1 MKIAKKVLA
10 MLLATVMVLAMT
22 LTSFAAGEGKA
33 ESTED
38 KTGSITMNNATID
51 ESYHIYKLFD
61 VTFGEPDKDGKVP
74 TAYVATGK
82 QVEVLKNTTGN
93 VFAFTELSNTGM
105 TEEEITATGGKYQVT
120 IGTKE
125 AEGGQ
130 VPYTEE
136 EVIAFLEGFVRTLS
150 GGVFACSFPGAVEVT
165 GVVEGDGKN
174 EGIDSNKVATAST
187 IVWKGI
193 PYGYYFVT
201 SSLGATVTI
210 DTSNPDAAITD
221 KNEGGPNWNNEP
233 DEPNPDKPVKDVL
246 NQDGNQS
253 IDGNQVKVGNT
264 LTYSIS
270 YTNDSGVTI
279 DDLVITDAPPAGT
292 EYVKDSA
299 KAYRHEDGAIDLNN
313 VDDTAKIEAA
323 NTDNNITWTFHNV
336 AAGTTVEVRFQVK
349 VTEDALNIISKTI
362 VNDALVDVKI
372 GDNTYNLK
380 TNQVKNPVYDP
391 DDPVKDVLR
400 DGRSID
406 GEPVNAPK
414 AGTEGGTPQEGD
426 TLTYKIS
433 YTNKEKSDGT
443 GSAAD
448 SVVITDAPPT
458 GTVYVAGTAKGK
470 RTGTATESDGIT
482 VNPDGTIT
490 WTFSNV
496 AVDETVD
503 VYFDV
508 KVTEAALTIT
518 NKTIVNDALVDVQI
532 GDNTYN
538 LKTNKVENPVGEETH
553 NTNPGKVIINE
564 DGSETTT
571 STGKF
576 GDTVTFDIGVN
587 TVNQVEQTVTTG
599 DMSETKI
606 VQVEKYYLYDKMD
619 SGLTLDK
626 ESMVITINDKEYK
639 ATVSETTSE
648 TGLTK
653 YGIEGIDDATFFTQ
667 ETDEGTLIEVAIPW
681 VKKIEQ
687 EGNTII
693 SALYPNGKLHL
704 SYKATINEGA
714 VIAEGGNLNRVKY
727 DYLTTMD
734 MNPKEPNPEEPK
746 YPEEDDMNHGSDER
760 TTTTYTYALGL
771 QKISAETG
779 APLEGAEFTAVDAGG
794 NPIYAVPVK
803 DNEGNEVAGQYNYT
817 SENTAVGRTNS
828 FVTNADG
835 QIIIKGVDIGGY
847 EFTETKAPVGY
858 NLLTKP
864 VSVTAEMDSSST
876 THTSIEWTVTRSFKA
891 ITREEFDAYTDDMYI
906 KEGDTFTLVENKPE
920 SWSDT
925 ETYYRLV
932 GSDSAEEGV
941 VSGPTTTIT
950 FPVSVT
956 ILKVENSAGSLMPS
970 TGGIGTTIFYILGAI
985 LVAGA
990 GILLVVRRRM
1000 SMGK

>member
-22 LTSFAAGEGKA
+22 LTSFAAGEEGT
-33 ESTED
+33 EGTED

-61 VTFGEPDKDGKVP
+61 VTFGESYQDKDGNTVIP
-74 TAYVATGK
+74 TAYVATPE
-82 QVEVLKNTTGN
+82 QVEALEAAEGN
-93 VFAFTELSNTGM
+93 VFAFKELSD
-105 TEEEITATGGKYQVT
+105 GKYQVT
-120 IGTKE
+120 VGTKE
-125 AEGGQ
+125 VDGEQ

-136 EVIAFLEGFVRTLS
+136 EVIAFLQGFVRTLS

-165 GVVEGDGKN
+165 GAVEGADKN

-246 NQDGNQS
+246 NQESNQS
-253 IDGNQVKVGNT
+253 IDGNQVKVGDT

-279 DDLVITDAPPAGT
+279 DDLVITDAPPVGT
-292 EYVKDSA
+292 GYVEGSA
-299 KAYRHEDGAIDLNN
+299 KAYRYVNGEIDLSSE
-313 VDDTAKIEAA
+313 DTNAEIEDT
-323 NTDNNITWTFHNV
+323 NTDNITWTFHDV
-336 AAGTTVEVRFQVK
+336 ADGTTVEVRFQVN
-349 VTEDALNIISKTI
+349 VTEAALNIISKTI
-362 VNDALVDVKI
+362 ENDALVDVKI

-400 DGRSID
+400 DGESID

-414 AGTEGGTPQEGD
+414 AGTEGTDPTEGD
-426 TLTYKIS
+426 ILTYQIK
-433 YTNKEKSDGT
+433 YTNNSGDVLE
-443 GSAAD
+443 
-448 SVVITDAPPT
+448 SVTITDAAPT
-458 GTVYVAGTAKGK
+458 GTVYVAGETTKGTRK
-470 RTGTATESDGIT
+470 VSTEGDTETPDENVEIA
-482 VNPDGTIT
+482 VAADGTIT
-490 WTFSNV
+490 WTFVKV
-496 AVDETVD
+496 AAGETVYA
-503 VYFDV
+503 YFNV
-508 KVTEAALTIT
+508 KVTEEALTIT
-518 NKTIVNDALVDVQI
+518 DKTIVNDATVTIPDHDPMI
-532 GDNTYN
+532 
-538 LKTNKVENPVGEETH
+538 TNKVKNPVDKGSED
-553 NTNPGKVIINE
+553 TNPGKVIVNA

-587 TVNQVEQTVTTG
+587 AVNQVTQEVTG
-599 DMSETKI
+599 DEGGNKTSQI

-619 SGLTLDK
+619 AGFDLKPET
-626 ESMVITINDKEYK
+626 MVITINGNDYQVAENISGAK
-639 ATVSETTSE
+639 
-648 TGLTK
+648 
-653 YGIEGIDDATFFTQ
+653 
-667 ETDEGTLIEVAIPW
+667 DEGVTLYNVQDNEGNVFGTLFTKKVAAVDPERGYTLIEATIPW
-681 VKKIEQ
+681 VDGG
-687 EGNTII
+687 GN
-693 SALYPNGKLHL
+693 ALYPNCKLHL
-704 SYKATINEGA
+704 RYDAVINTDA
-714 VIAEGGNLNRVKY
+714 VIAGGGNPNSVYY
-727 DYLTTMD
+727 DYKTTLD
-734 MNPKEPNPEEPK
+734 TDNEKPDPEHPK
-746 YPEEDDMNHGSDER
+746 YPDGTDLNHESKEK

-932 GSDSAEEGV
+932 GSDSTDEGV

>member
-10 MLLATVMVLAMT
+10 MLLAAVMVLAMT
-22 LTSFAAGEGKA
+22 LTSFAAGEGKTGG
-33 ESTED
+33 TED

-61 VTFGEPDKDGKVP
+61 VTFGESYQDKDGNTVIP
-74 TAYVATGK
+74 TAYVATPE
-82 QVEVLKNTTGN
+82 QVEALEAAEGN
-93 VFAFTELSNTGM
+93 VFAFKELSD
-105 TEEEITATGGKYQVT
+105 GKYQVT
-120 IGTKE
+120 VGTKE

-136 EVIAFLEGFVRTLS
+136 EVIAFLQGFVRTLS

-165 GVVEGDGKN
+165 GAVEGADKN

-246 NQDGNQS
+246 NQESNQS
-253 IDGNQVKVGNT
+253 IDGNQVKVGDT

-279 DDLVITDAPPAGT
+279 DDLVITDAPPVGT
-292 EYVKDSA
+292 GYVEGSA
-299 KAYRHEDGAIDLNN
+299 KAYRYVNGEIDLSSE
-313 VDDTAKIEAA
+313 DTNAEIEDT
-323 NTDNNITWTFHNV
+323 NTDNITWTFHNV

-349 VTEDALNIISKTI
+349 VTEAALSITGKTI

-400 DGRSID
+400 DGESID

-443 GSAAD
+443 GDAAD

-458 GTVYVAGTAKGK
+458 GTVYVAGTAKGE
-470 RTGTATESDGIT
+470 RTGDATESDGIT

-496 AVDETVD
+496 AVDETVY

-639 ATVSETTSE
+639 ATVSGTTSE

-714 VIAEGGNLNRVKY
+714 VIAEDGNLNRVKY

-734 MNPKEPNPEEPK
+734 TDPKEPDPESPT
-746 YPEEDDMNHGSDER
+746 YPDGGDMNHGSGER
-760 TTTTYTYALGL
+760 TTTTYTYALAI
-771 QKISAETG
+771 QKYSAETG
-779 APLEGAEFTAVDAGG
+779 EPLKGAEFTAVDAGG
-794 NPIYAVPVK
+794 NAIYAVPVK
-803 DNEGNEVAGQYNYT
+803 DDEGNAVAGQYNYT
-817 SENTAVGRTNS
+817 SENSADGRTNS

-932 GSDSAEEGV
+932 GSDSIEAGV